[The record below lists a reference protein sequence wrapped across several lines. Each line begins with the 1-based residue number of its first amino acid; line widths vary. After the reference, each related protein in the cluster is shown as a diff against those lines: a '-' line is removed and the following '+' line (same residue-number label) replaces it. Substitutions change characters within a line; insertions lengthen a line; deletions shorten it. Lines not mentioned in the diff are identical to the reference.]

1 MLSADE
7 VQGYRGKH
15 LSPALNAMFV
25 TELLPPTAET
35 PFLQLSW
42 PCNMWAG
49 GHGPASQRAVH
60 LSPELSLIPSH

>member
-7 VQGYRGKH
+7 VQGYKVKH

-25 TELLPPTAET
+25 AELLPPTAET

-42 PCNMWAG
+42 PCNMWAVG
-49 GHGPASQRAVH
+49 SHGPATSTASQRAVH
-60 LSPELSLIPSH
+60 QP